1 MEYKVGVVTVDIMDF
16 RYLDYM
22 HDISDF
28 FTKIQ
33 KAEEPVEVVI
43 MGGEMQCQI
52 KYLNYK
58 KWRLTKAK

>member
-1 MEYKVGVVTVDIMDF
+1 MDF

-43 MGGEMQCQI
+43 MGGQMQRQI

-58 KWRLTKAK
+58 K